1 MESVVVNQKILKNI
15 MRLPVGSLDC
25 SCGIIIG
32 IYEMFTKVLVCLQ
45 VLISNNVFYNLKE
58 SASQL
63 FLCCIDKFGFSP
75 SDEEIRI
82 ICAGR
87 QMLMSVVV
95 VVVRF
100 CINN

>member
-1 MESVVVNQKILKNI
+1 
-15 MRLPVGSLDC
+15 
-25 SCGIIIG
+25 
-32 IYEMFTKVLVCLQ
+32 MFY
-45 VLISNNVFYNLKE
+45 YNLKE

-95 VVVRF
+95 VVMRG